1 MSLPLLARRKGL
13 RAIDRLTQG
22 RPGETQEAKETLQ
35 QKLGRFPTLLL
46 HGRCVLANP
55 IMCCTGVH
63 YWVRK
68 EECK

>member
-46 HGRCVLANP
+46 HGR
-55 IMCCTGVH
+55 
-63 YWVRK
+63 RK

>member
-46 HGRCVLANP
+46 HGRWR
-55 IMCCTGVH
+55 CTLLGSQGGM
-63 YWVRK
+63 
-68 EECK
+68 

>member
-46 HGRCVLANP
+46 HGR
-55 IMCCTGVH
+55 
-63 YWVRK
+63 
-68 EECK
+68 